1 MRNRDGNTQ
10 DSIKI
15 HSNFPAAF
23 EIPMTTLEQIKF
35 LCSPSKEFLQQKY
48 MDYRL
53 NAIVVITVC
62 TLLWASLWFWDR
74 IIDPVGA
81 EKTLTLRLLFLTN
94 FLFIFF
100 FILTKKISKWF
111 SFFTITVC
119 LSSELL
125 FIEILNRL
133 NGGMTYG
140 LAGFMY
146 CMLVAVLLFKCFSI
160 LTNYSYTILSS
171 ALPHLAG
178 TLGFIHNFTHL
189 HYALLIW
196 PAALLAVII
205 QSVQAHDYLLRYH
218 LENELKELSNT
229 DPLTGTKNRRYFMN
243 LLDYEIHRAVRTNLK
258 LSLLVLDI
266 DRFKNIN
273 DTYGHPTGD
282 MVISQIAEKC
292 SQLSRDIDVVARMGG
307 EEFSILLLGSNLSQA
322 EHVAERIRY
331 SVEEI
336 VFQGPKNKPFSCTVS
351 IGVAELEGSHENG
364 QSLFIRAD
372 KALYEAKKNGRNK
385 VITI

>member
-1 MRNRDGNTQ
+1 MRNLYGNTQ

-15 HSNFPAAF
+15 CDKTSAAF

-35 LCSPSKEFLQQKY
+35 LFCPTKKFLQQKY
-48 MDYRL
+48 TDYRL

-62 TLLWASLWFWDR
+62 TLLWASLWYWDR

-81 EKTLTLRLLFLTN
+81 EKTLSLRLLFLTN
-94 FLFIFF
+94 FFFIFV
-100 FILTKKISKWF
+100 FILAKKISRWLTTC
-111 SFFTITVC
+111 TIAVC
-119 LSSELL
+119 LISELL

-178 TLGFIHNFTHL
+178 TLGFVHNFPHL

-266 DRFKNIN
+266 DSFKNIN

-292 SQLSRDIDVVARMGG
+292 SQLSRDIDIVARMGG
-307 EEFSILLLGSNLSQA
+307 EEFSILLLGSNIRQA
-322 EHVAERIRY
+322 ENVAERIR
-331 SVEEI
+331 SSIEDI
-336 VFQGPKNKPFSCTVS
+336 VFEDPKNKSFNCTVS
-351 IGVAELEGSHENG
+351 IGIAELESPHESG
-364 QSLFIRAD
+364 HDLFIRAD

-385 VITI
+385 VVTI